1 MRAVL
6 ACTQTAP
13 IIAYGGNRN
22 YSREVLTVAL
32 TQTQI
37 ARLKKKLDRLHQTLL
52 EEVRDELEAS
62 ENEKITELL
71 GRTPPDSADFSFAD
85 ALADLNVAMVDR
97 HIHQIRDIEATRQR
111 IEAGRFGLCADCG
124 SEVDFD
130 RLMAYPTAKRCLP
143 CQKKREKL
151 YAHESTPKM

>member
-1 MRAVL
+1 M
-6 ACTQTAP
+6 
-13 IIAYGGNRN
+13 
-22 YSREVLTVAL
+22 AL

-37 ARLKKKLDRLHQTLL
+37 AALKKKLDRLHQMLL

-62 ENEKITELL
+62 ENEKIIELL

-111 IEAGRFGLCADCG
+111 IEAGRFGICVDCG
-124 SEVDFD
+124 VEVDFD
-130 RLMAYPTAKRCLP
+130 RLMAYPTAKRCLR
-143 CQKKREKL
+143 CQQQRERL
-151 YAHESTPKM
+151 YAHQSTPKM